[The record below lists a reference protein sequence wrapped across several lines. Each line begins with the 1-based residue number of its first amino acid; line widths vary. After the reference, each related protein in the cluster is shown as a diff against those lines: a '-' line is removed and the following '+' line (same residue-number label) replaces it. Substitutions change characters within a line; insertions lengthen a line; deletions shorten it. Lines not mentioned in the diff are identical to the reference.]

1 MLSSPGQDEI
11 VRGAL
16 VVVQKIV
23 FNRFCTVPQAQDE
36 ILVPIVSVILHYMPE
51 DGPIS
56 DMYHRLRNV
65 FRITNTQSHSAAE
78 ENDFHMALSKSRSV
92 IKRSRRRVLPAK
104 FHLGSGGIVRRG
116 VARPAGWEVER
127 RRRIQ
132 SQKLWGLAASV
143 HTLQPRP
150 LGQVH
155 CATC

>member
-36 ILVPIVSVILHYMPE
+36 IFVPIVSVILHYMPE

-104 FHLGSGGIVRRG
+104 FHLGSGGIFWRAVCP
-116 VARPAGWEVER
+116 PAGWEEER
-127 RRRIQ
+127 PPPMETQNI
-132 SQKLWGLAASV
+132 
-143 HTLQPRP
+143 
-150 LGQVH
+150 LGW
-155 CATC
+155 AP